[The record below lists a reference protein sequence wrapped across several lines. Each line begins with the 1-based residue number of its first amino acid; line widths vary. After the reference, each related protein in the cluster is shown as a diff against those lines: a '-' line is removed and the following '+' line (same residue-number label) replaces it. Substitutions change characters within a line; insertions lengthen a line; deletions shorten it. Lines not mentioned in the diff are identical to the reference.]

1 VVRKRR
7 ATLRD
12 RLAAT
17 VWFDVVGIALV
28 LATVVYTPLLYAWT
42 HDVDV
47 WQGWVID
54 IVGLTLPLV
63 LLGAWLL
70 AAHFGNVAEE
80 LAARRRRAEHDA
92 RAAELA
98 RATAWCTP
106 DLFAA
111 AVDRAIAAL
120 PADYVRELETRN
132 VGITTDD
139 IDAERPYALGLY
151 RRFPDRA
158 EIVLFRITIALYAR
172 SPAYLDAQVADTLLH
187 EVGHAF
193 GMTEADLNRYSIGNQ
208 PVDGAIRVRSLDD
221 RAS

>member
-1 VVRKRR
+1 MRE
-7 ATLRD
+7 

-17 VWFDVVGIALV
+17 AWFDVVGIALV
-28 LATVVYTPLLYAWT
+28 LAVVVYTPLLYAWT

-54 IVGLTLPLV
+54 IVAVTLPLV
-63 LLGAWLL
+63 LAGAWLL
-70 AAHFGNVAEE
+70 ARHFGNVAEE

-92 RAAELA
+92 RTAQLD
-98 RATAWCTP
+98 RVTAWCTP

-132 VGITTDD
+132 VGITSDD
-139 IDAERPYALGLY
+139 FDPEWPYALGLY
-151 RRFPDRA
+151 RRYPDRA
-158 EIVLFRITIALYAR
+158 EIVLFRLTIALSAR
-172 SPAYLDAQVADTLLH
+172 SPASLDAQVADTLLH

-208 PVDGAIRVRSLDD
+208 PVAGAIRVRSLDD
-221 RAS
+221 SGS

>member
-1 VVRKRR
+1 MGKQRPTMRE
-7 ATLRD
+7 
-12 RLAAT
+12 RLAGTA
-17 VWFDVVGIALV
+17 WFDVVGIALV
-28 LATVVYTPLLYAWT
+28 LATVVYSPLLYVWA

-54 IVGLTLPLV
+54 VAVLTFPLV

-70 AAHFGNVAEE
+70 AQHFGNVASDLE
-80 LAARRRRAEHDA
+80 ARRLHAEH
-92 RAAELA
+92 AAQAADLD

-139 IDAERPYALGLY
+139 IDDERPYALGLY
-151 RRFPDRA
+151 RRYPDRA
-158 EIVLFRITIALYAR
+158 EIVLFRITIAL
-172 SPAYLDAQVADTLLH
+172 
-187 EVGHAF
+187 
-193 GMTEADLNRYSIGNQ
+193 
-208 PVDGAIRVRSLDD
+208 
-221 RAS
+221 

>member
-1 VVRKRR
+1 MRE
-7 ATLRD
+7 

-17 VWFDVVGIALV
+17 AWFDVVGIALV
-28 LATVVYTPLLYAWT
+28 LATVVYSPVLYAWA
-42 HDVDV
+42 HDVEV

-54 IVGLTLPLV
+54 VAALTLPLV

-70 AAHFGNVAEE
+70 AQHFGNVASDLE
-80 LAARRRRAEHDA
+80 ARRLRAEH
-92 RAAELA
+92 AAQAADLD

-139 IDAERPYALGLY
+139 IDDERPYALGLY
-151 RRFPDRA
+151 RRYPDRA

-172 SPAYLDAQVADTLLH
+172 TPAYLDSQVADTLLH

-221 RAS
+221 PAS

>member
-1 VVRKRR
+1 MRE
-7 ATLRD
+7 

-17 VWFDVVGIALV
+17 AWFDVVGIALI
-28 LATVVYTPLLYAWT
+28 LAVVVYSPLLYVWA

-47 WQGWVID
+47 WQGWVVD
-54 IVGLTLPLV
+54 VAAVTLPLV
-63 LLGAWLL
+63 LVGAWLL
-70 AAHFGNVAEE
+70 AQHFGNVASDLE
-80 LAARRRRAEHDA
+80 ARRRRAEDA
-92 RAAELA
+92 AQAAELD

-151 RRFPDRA
+151 RRYPDRA

-172 SPAYLDAQVADTLLH
+172 SPAYLDSQGADTLLH

-221 RAS
+221 PAS

>member
-1 VVRKRR
+1 MRKRR
-7 ATLRD
+7 TTMRE
-12 RLAAT
+12 RLALTA
-17 VWFDVVGIALV
+17 WFDVVGIALV
-28 LATVVYTPLLYAWT
+28 LATVVYSPVLYAWT

-54 IVGLTLPLV
+54 VVVVTLPLV
-63 LLGAWLL
+63 FVGAWLL
-70 AAHFGNVAEE
+70 AEHFGNVADD
-80 LAARRRRAEHDA
+80 LVARRRRAEHAA
-92 RAAELA
+92 RAAELD
-98 RATAWCTP
+98 RVTAWCTP
-106 DLFAA
+106 DVFAA

-139 IDAERPYALGLY
+139 IDAEWPHALGLY

-158 EIVLFRITIALYAR
+158 EIILFRITIALYAR
-172 SPAYLDAQVADTLLH
+172 SPAYLDAQVSDTLLH

-193 GMTEADLNRYSIGNQ
+193 GMTETDLNRYSIGNQ

-221 RAS
+221 PAS

>member
-1 VVRKRR
+1 MSKHRR
-7 ATLRD
+7 TLRE

-28 LATVVYTPLLYAWT
+28 LATVVYSPVLYAWA

-47 WQGWVID
+47 WQDWVTD
-54 IVGLTLPLV
+54 IVAVTLPLV
-63 LLGAWLL
+63 VLGAWLL
-70 AAHFGNVAEE
+70 AEHFGNVARE
-80 LAARRRRAEHDA
+80 LEARRQRAEHA
-92 RAAELA
+92 AQAAELD
-98 RATAWCTP
+98 RVTAWCTP

-151 RRFPDRA
+151 RRYPDRA
-158 EIVLFRITIALYAR
+158 EIVLFRITIALSAR
-172 SPAYLDAQVADTLLH
+172 SPAYLNSQVADTLLH

-208 PVDGAIRVRSLDD
+208 PVDDAIPVRSLDD
-221 RAS
+221 PAS

>member
-1 VVRKRR
+1 MRE
-7 ATLRD
+7 

-17 VWFDVVGIALV
+17 VWFDVVGIGLI
-28 LATVVYTPLLYAWT
+28 LAVVVYTPLLYAWT

-54 IVGLTLPLV
+54 IVAVTLPLV
-63 LLGAWLL
+63 LVGAWLL
-70 AAHFGNVAEE
+70 AEHFGHVAEE
-80 LAARRRRAEHDA
+80 LAARRRRVEHAA
-92 RAAELA
+92 RAAELD
-98 RATAWCTP
+98 RATVWCTP

-111 AVDRAIAAL
+111 AVDRAIGAL
-120 PADYVRELETRN
+120 PADYVRELEARN
-132 VGITTDD
+132 VVITTDD

-151 RRFPDRA
+151 RRYPDRA
-158 EIVLFRITIALYAR
+158 EIVLFRITIALSAR
-172 SPAYLDAQVADTLLH
+172 SPAQLDAQVADTLLH

-221 RAS
+221 PAS

>member
-1 VVRKRR
+1 MKKQRTTTRE
-7 ATLRD
+7 

-17 VWFDVVGIALV
+17 AWFDVVGIGLI
-28 LATVVYTPLLYAWT
+28 LATVVYSPLLYAWA

-54 IVGLTLPLV
+54 VVAVTLPLV
-63 LLGAWLL
+63 VLGAWLL
-70 AAHFGNVAEE
+70 AEHFRNVASDLE
-80 LAARRRRAEHDA
+80 ARRRRAEH
-92 RAAELA
+92 AAQAADLD

-120 PADYVRELETRN
+120 PAGYVRELETRN

-151 RRFPDRA
+151 RRYPDRA

-172 SPAYLDAQVADTLLH
+172 APAYLDSQVADTLLH

-221 RAS
+221 PAP

>member
-1 VVRKRR
+1 MKTQRT
-7 ATLRD
+7 TLRE

-17 VWFDVVGIALV
+17 AWFDVVGIALI
-28 LATVVYTPLLYAWT
+28 LATVVYSPLLYVWA

-47 WQGWVID
+47 WQGWVVD
-54 IVGLTLPLV
+54 VAAVTLPLV
-63 LLGAWLL
+63 LVGAWLL
-70 AAHFGNVAEE
+70 AQHFGNVASDLE
-80 LAARRRRAEHDA
+80 ARRRRAEDA
-92 RAAELA
+92 AQAAELD

-151 RRFPDRA
+151 RRYPDRA

-172 SPAYLDAQVADTLLH
+172 SPAYLDSQVADTLLH

-221 RAS
+221 PAS

>member
-1 VVRKRR
+1 MGKRR
-7 ATLRD
+7 TTMRE

-17 VWFDVVGIALV
+17 VWFDVIGIALV
-28 LATVVYTPLLYAWT
+28 LATVVYTPVLYAWT

-54 IVGLTLPLV
+54 IVAVTLPLV
-63 LLGAWLL
+63 LLAAWLL
-70 AAHFGNVAEE
+70 AQHFGNVADE
-80 LAARRRRAEHDA
+80 LEARRRRAEQA
-92 RAAELA
+92 AQSAELG
-98 RATAWCTP
+98 RVTAWCTP

-139 IDAERPYALGLY
+139 IDADWPYALGLY
-151 RRFPDRA
+151 RRYPDRA
-158 EIVLFRITIALYAR
+158 EIVLFRLTIALSAR

-221 RAS
+221 PSS